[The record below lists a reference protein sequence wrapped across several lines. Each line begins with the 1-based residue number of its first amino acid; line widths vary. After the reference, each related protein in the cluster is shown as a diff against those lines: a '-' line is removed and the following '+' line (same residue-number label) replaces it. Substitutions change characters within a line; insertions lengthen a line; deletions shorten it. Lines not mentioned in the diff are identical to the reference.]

1 MAIQQQ
7 PPTGGLNAVAP
18 RPAAPPA
25 GSGAPAQPPKNENLA
40 ARAAGME
47 QEQPDAA
54 EDYFTKT
61 LEERRAQSAALMA
74 QIEKL
79 KSSLDSR
86 KGLPF
91 DPVMM
96 AGAAGFLKPTKTG
109 SFGES
114 LGYAA
119 EGMSSEAEK
128 EFARRQAMQK
138 LELELAEKGLSATT
152 KNLEMEDL
160 LRLSGMGGKAMS
172 APRVG
177 APGAP
182 AGGPSG
188 GAPAPAGGAP
198 GAPSAPAAGGAPAAP
213 SAGSVG
219 QTGAPNQMR
228 LISDSDITRAY
239 SISKEHGD
247 KIANIAKMQREDI
260 ISTPEGPFSRSQ
272 QRYLEV
278 DPHQTKIIERDFG
291 RFIGPKK
298 VPERLSREYDK
309 IRAEAVAKDDPE
321 IEFNWFR
328 RQGWLEGSIKPTKE
342 EIAAGKPPVATKPG
356 EEPLTESERKV
367 RDELRKKR
375 GETEIEEEKTQIT
388 TVRNN
393 MNNARNLTNIAK
405 DMTTYA
411 SSNPRAFQLLQDTT
425 IKDAIF
431 RAAEK
436 GITTPGGTI
445 AFPARELETY
455 KLKPEDREALQMFMQ
470 KYAEL
475 TVNFRKVARA
485 PGEGATTESEGLL
498 FSQLGAL
505 PSDTA
510 RVIILKS
517 HALELKAEYD
527 KQLFRAWNNYK
538 RQNKDA
544 SYGDF
549 LGSDVKET
557 LDNQY
562 DSTLQKVRERN
573 ADLFG
578 GTRRTESKP
587 TTPANPAAPAAPAAP
602 ANRPPAQSAPTAP
615 AGPVR
620 IKSKAD
626 EAFKNLKPGA
636 VYIDVD
642 GTVKRKKEGE

>member
-7 PPTGGLNAVAP
+7 PPTGGLNQVA

-25 GSGAPAQPPKNENLA
+25 APPQQPPKQENLA

-47 QEQPDAA
+47 QEGDESPQ
-54 EDYFTKT
+54 DYFTKT
-61 LEERRAQSAALMA
+61 LAERRAQSEALMA

-160 LRLSGMGGKAMS
+160 LRLSGMGGKAMP

-177 APGAP
+177 P
-182 AGGPSG
+182 AG
-188 GAPAPAGGAP
+188 
-198 GAPSAPAAGGAPAAP
+198 APAAGGAPAAP
-213 SAGSVG
+213 AGGAPAGGPAPAPAPGSVG
-219 QTGAPNQMR
+219 QTGAPNQLR
-228 LISDSDITRAY
+228 LITDSDITRAY
-239 SISKEHGD
+239 AISKEHGD

-272 QRYLEV
+272 QKYLEV
-278 DPHQTKIIERDFG
+278 EPHQTKIIERDFG

-298 VPERLSREYDK
+298 VPERLSREYDR
-309 IRAEAVAKDDPE
+309 IRAEAVEKNDPD
-321 IEFNWFR
+321 IEFNWFKK
-328 RQGWLEGSIKPTKE
+328 QGWLEGPIKPTKE
-342 EIAAGKPPVATKPG
+342 EIAAGKAPTTGAGADKP
-356 EEPLTESERKV
+356 PLTAQER
-367 RDELRKKR
+367 ETQEALRKKR

-388 TVRNN
+388 NIRNN
-393 MNNARNLTNIAK
+393 MQNARGLTNIAK

-411 SSNPRAFQLLQDTT
+411 SSNPRAFQLLQGFDQPVRE
-425 IKDAIF
+425 AIF

-436 GITTPGGTI
+436 GIQAGQFGSISLPT
-445 AFPARELETY
+445 RELESY
-455 KLKPEDREALQMFMQ
+455 KLSVQDREALQMFMQ

-505 PSDTA
+505 PTDTA

-527 KQLFRAWNNYK
+527 KQLFRAWTNFK
-538 RQNKDA
+538 KENKDA
-544 SYGDF
+544 SYGEF
-549 LGSDVKET
+549 LGSDVKDK

-562 DSTLQKVRERN
+562 DATLQKVRERN

-578 GTRRTESKP
+578 GTRKP
-587 TTPANPAAPAAPAAP
+587 AENRPAAPAAPAAP
-602 ANRPPAQSAPTAP
+602 ANRPPAASAPAAP
-615 AGPVR
+615 AAGPVR
-620 IKSKAD
+620 IRSKAD
-626 EAFKNLKPGA
+626 EAFKKLPVGG

-642 GTVKRKKEGE
+642 GTVKRKRDGE

>member
-7 PPTGGLNAVAP
+7 ASPGGLNQVA
-18 RPAAPPA
+18 RPAAPA
-25 GSGAPAQPPKNENLA
+25 APAAPPQPPKQENLA

-47 QEQPDAA
+47 QEGEESPQ
-54 EDYFTKT
+54 DYFTKT
-61 LEERRAQSAALMA
+61 LEERRRQSEALMS
-74 QIEKL
+74 QIERL

-160 LRLSGMGGKAMS
+160 LRMSGMGGKGLP

-177 APGAP
+177 APGAAP
-182 AGGPSG
+182 AGGPVG
-188 GAPAPAGGAP
+188 GPVGGPAGGPAAPAGAAPAPAGGAP
-198 GAPSAPAAGGAPAAP
+198 
-213 SAGSVG
+213 AGSVG

-228 LISDSDITRAY
+228 LLSDSDITRAY
-239 SISKEHGD
+239 AISKEHGD
-247 KIANIAKMQREDI
+247 RVANIAKMQREDI

-272 QRYLEV
+272 QKYLEV

-298 VPERLSREYDK
+298 VPERLSREYDR
-309 IRAEAVAKDDPE
+309 IRAQAVEKDDPE

-342 EIAAGKPPVATKPG
+342 EIAAGKAPTTGAGPSKP
-356 EEPLTESERKV
+356 PLTVQER
-367 RDELRKKR
+367 ETQEALRKKR
-375 GETEIEEEKTQIT
+375 GETDIEEEKTQISNI
-388 TVRNN
+388 RNN
-393 MNNARNLTNIAK
+393 MQNARGLTNIAK

-436 GITTPGGTI
+436 GIQAGNLGSISLPT
-445 AFPARELETY
+445 RELETY
-455 KLKPEDREALQMFMQ
+455 KLSPQDREALQMFMQ

-527 KQLFRAWNNYK
+527 KQLFRAWNKY
-538 RQNKDA
+538 RGENKDA

-549 LGSDVKET
+549 LASDVKDT

-562 DSTLQKVRERN
+562 DATLQKVRERN
-573 ADLFG
+573 GDLFG
-578 GTRRTESKP
+578 GKKP
-587 TTPANPAAPAAPAAP
+587 TETKPAAPAAPAAP
-602 ANRPPAQSAPTAP
+602 ANRPPAAPAAP
-615 AGPVR
+615 ATPAAGPVR
-620 IKSKAD
+620 IKNKAD
-626 EAFKNLKPGA
+626 PAFKSLPVGS

>member
-7 PPTGGLNAVAP
+7 ASPGGLNQVA
-18 RPAAPPA
+18 RPAAPA
-25 GSGAPAQPPKNENLA
+25 APAAPPQPPKQENLA

-47 QEQPDAA
+47 QEGEESPQ
-54 EDYFTKT
+54 DYFTKT
-61 LEERRAQSAALMA
+61 LEERRRQSEALMS
-74 QIEKL
+74 QIERL

-160 LRLSGMGGKAMS
+160 LRLSGMGGKAMA

-182 AGGPSG
+182 AG
-188 GAPAPAGGAP
+188 APAGGPAAP
-198 GAPSAPAAGGAPAAP
+198 AGAPSAPAAGGAPAAP

-278 DPHQTKIIERDFG
+278 EPHQTKIIERDFG

-298 VPERLSREYDK
+298 VPERLSREYDR
-309 IRAEAVAKDDPE
+309 IRAQAVEKDDPE

-342 EIAAGKPPVATKPG
+342 EIAAGKAPTTGAGPSKP
-356 EEPLTESERKV
+356 PLTVQER
-367 RDELRKKR
+367 DTQEALRKKR
-375 GETEIEEEKTQIT
+375 GETEIEEEKTQISNI
-388 TVRNN
+388 RNN
-393 MNNARNLTNIAK
+393 MQNARGLTNIAK

-436 GITTPGGTI
+436 GIQAGNLGSISLPT
-445 AFPARELETY
+445 RELETY
-455 KLKPEDREALQMFMQ
+455 KLSPQDREALQMFMQ

-527 KQLFRAWNNYK
+527 KQLFRAWNKYK
-538 RQNKDA
+538 GENKDA
-544 SYGDF
+544 SYGEF
-549 LGSDVKET
+549 LASDVKDT

-587 TTPANPAAPAAPAAP
+587 SASTAPATPAAP
-602 ANRPPAQSAPTAP
+602 ANRPPAAPAAP
-615 AGPVR
+615 AAGPVR
-620 IKSKAD
+620 IKNKAD
-626 EAFKNLKPGA
+626 PAFKNLPVGS